1 MLLPDAACVGLA
13 ALVLGAVLLPIDGSR
28 LLADGGDDPAGR
40 RDARRPARAALFRAE
55 GFPTVD
61 ASGIDSAVLDQALSG
76 LSVET
81 LASPKALVEGLRLER
96 FDVLILPYG
105 SAFPVEAWLT
115 IRPFVQGGGGLV
127 VLGGAPFQQPIRS
140 VIGRPTAFIA
150 QTRQPTFAHELLI
163 GPADVIDRSDLAGP
177 VQTAPVIRSEW
188 ESTLPEPRHTWA
200 LTLRLATRMD
210 LPQEHGSA
218 GPRDAVARPLVHVV
232 DASGVPRGCPLL
244 EIDRL
249 RGEGAGG
256 RWILA
261 PTDAAIPAAAIRE
274 AVVRALEGPALV
286 EARPVLAAVEPG
298 EAVTLRILVRRPF
311 PRAGEALAGEAAVTV
326 RGSDGGVVFKGTV
339 LLDGP
344 PDLRTGLVPI
354 RTASPLPPGL
364 YRAEVQVRGVAWRPK
379 STTTGFWVKDARL
392 LSQGPKLT
400 VSRDWIRR
408 DGRVM
413 PIVGTTYMAS
423 DVHRK
428 FLFEPNPEAW
438 DRDFAAMAKAG
449 VNLVRTGLWTAWSR
463 AMLDPGAVDEG
474 VLSALDAFVLTA
486 AKHGVPVCFNLF
498 AFLPPA
504 YGGSHPYLDPRALEG
519 QRVLLTLLASRYR
532 GVPWVHWDLINEPS
546 YAPHE
551 GIWRNLPIGDAHER
565 RAFAEWLETQHG
577 ADAAEI
583 RDRWR
588 EPGQDLL
595 GMPKPDEIGYS
606 FIREWRRPRKARDF
620 AAFSQWVVAGWAR
633 TLRDTIKAAG
643 GDVLVTLGQDE
654 GGTGMR
660 PAQQLHDES
669 VDYTAIHTWWNN
681 DDLLWDGVVTKVPEK
696 ANLHQETGLMRLEDL
711 DGNPWRSPALA
722 ASLLERKF
730 AYAFASRGA
739 GAVQWAWNINP
750 YQPIDNESVIGIVRP
765 DGTAKPELGV
775 LQEFAAFFREAAPF
789 LDDFEP
795 DPVVVVIP
803 HSRLFAGRPGGVD
816 ATKRVVR
823 LLAERYAVVPTALS
837 ELRLTAERLRG
848 ARLVIVPSPE
858 MLEEGAASALL
869 AATKGGSRV
878 LFTGAVEGDPYG
890 RVTESLRALGIVD
903 VGRPLA
909 LHEPTSWGGRWATFD
924 GLLVEKM
931 RRSLKPELSRLEG
944 SVWHEALP
952 LEFAREGEPLAAL
965 LGAALK
971 AADVEMH
978 PSETPVA
985 ARALVAPRAILVVCV
1000 NETPV
1005 PVRRRLLLEG
1015 RSLEVPVAGGRA
1027 RLVLVERGTGRVLAS
1042 TPGDAVT
1049 TGRP

>member
-1 MLLPDAACVGLA
+1 
-13 ALVLGAVLLPIDGSR
+13 
-28 LLADGGDDPAGR
+28 
-40 RDARRPARAALFRAE
+40 
-55 GFPTVD
+55 
-61 ASGIDSAVLDQALSG
+61 
-76 LSVET
+76 
-81 LASPKALVEGLRLER
+81 
-96 FDVLILPYG
+96 
-105 SAFPVEAWLT
+105 
-115 IRPFVQGGGGLV
+115 
-127 VLGGAPFQQPIRS
+127 
-140 VIGRPTAFIA
+140 
-150 QTRQPTFAHELLI
+150 
-163 GPADVIDRSDLAGP
+163 
-177 VQTAPVIRSEW
+177 
-188 ESTLPEPRHTWA
+188 
-200 LTLRLATRMD
+200 
-210 LPQEHGSA
+210 
-218 GPRDAVARPLVHVV
+218 
-232 DASGVPRGCPLL
+232 
-244 EIDRL
+244 
-249 RGEGAGG
+249 
-256 RWILA
+256 
-261 PTDAAIPAAAIRE
+261 
-274 AVVRALEGPALV
+274 
-286 EARPVLAAVEPG
+286 
-298 EAVTLRILVRRPF
+298 
-311 PRAGEALAGEAAVTV
+311 
-326 RGSDGGVVFKGTV
+326 
-339 LLDGP
+339 
-344 PDLRTGLVPI
+344 
-354 RTASPLPPGL
+354 
-364 YRAEVQVRGVAWRPK
+364 
-379 STTTGFWVKDARL
+379 
-392 LSQGPKLT
+392 
-400 VSRDWIRR
+400 
-408 DGRVM
+408 
-413 PIVGTTYMAS
+413 
-423 DVHRK
+423 
-428 FLFEPNPEAW
+428 
-438 DRDFAAMAKAG
+438 
-449 VNLVRTGLWTAWSR
+449 
-463 AMLDPGAVDEG
+463 
-474 VLSALDAFVLTA
+474 
-486 AKHGVPVCFNLF
+486 
-498 AFLPPA
+498 
-504 YGGSHPYLDPRALEG
+504 
-519 QRVLLTLLASRYR
+519 
-532 GVPWVHWDLINEPS
+532 
-546 YAPHE
+546 
-551 GIWRNLPIGDAHER
+551 
-565 RAFAEWLETQHG
+565 
-577 ADAAEI
+577 
-583 RDRWR
+583 
-588 EPGQDLL
+588 
-595 GMPKPDEIGYS
+595 
-606 FIREWRRPRKARDF
+606 
-620 AAFSQWVVAGWAR
+620 
-633 TLRDTIKAAG
+633 
-643 GDVLVTLGQDE
+643 
-654 GGTGMR
+654 
-660 PAQQLHDES
+660 
-669 VDYTAIHTWWNN
+669 
-681 DDLLWDGVVTKVPEK
+681 
-696 ANLHQETGLMRLEDL
+696 MRLEDL

-971 AADVEMH
+971 AAGVEMH